1 MCVNY
6 VKISCER
13 TRATCCKSFEDYSLC
28 GITFFKKDNSI
39 LWGCPVL
46 FICFLTWNRTFPM
59 AEPYVFL
66 LGDIRIPAGKHKK
79 SFGINFSSSKS
90 FKLKGAG
97 RIAFSYEKAMKK
109 GYRSDIPFHIQV
121 RNLLLFIFLF
131 PFRIHR
137 EPAFQHTLTL
147 FEDFL
152 DGPERGERKDSQ

>member
-1 MCVNY
+1 MCVNC

-39 LWGCPVL
+39 LWGCPVH

-109 GYRSDIPFHIQV
+109 GIPF
-121 RNLLLFIFLF
+121 RY
-131 PFRIHR
+131 PFSYSS
-137 EPAFQHTLTL
+137 T
-147 FEDFL
+147 
-152 DGPERGERKDSQ
+152 

>member
-1 MCVNY
+1 MCVNC

-109 GYRSDIPFHIQV
+109 GIPF
-121 RNLLLFIFLF
+121 RY
-131 PFRIHR
+131 PF
-137 EPAFQHTLTL
+137 
-147 FEDFL
+147 
-152 DGPERGERKDSQ
+152 SSYSSM